1 MSQCPFANLL
11 DPDTYAEGMPYDTLK
26 EIRHSGPV
34 VYMEDPL
41 TGVPYWVITRQE
53 ELDFVSKNP
62 AIFSSA
68 EKTAFQMESDPDLI

>member
-11 DPDTYAEGMPYDTLK
+11 DPDTYAEGMPYQALK

-34 VYMEDPL
+34 VHMEDPI

-53 ELDFVSKNP
+53 ELDFVSKKP
-62 AIFSSA
+62 ALMA
-68 EKTAFQMESDPDLI
+68 TPKP